1 MTEETEE
8 IRADRVRVLHLIT
21 RFLQGGAETTTEQ
34 TLEALADAPEP
45 YDLRL
50 GTGAAYDSERLAAVE
65 KRGVETVVFR
75 LIRHYNPVAAILA
88 VFTVAWYLWREDVH
102 VLHTHSTEAGIIGRW
117 AGYLVDTPVVI
128 HEVHGDPIA
137 QDRNPLLNAV
147 LVWLERTSAPATTRI
162 VVKSERIRETYLAR
176 GIGDPDQYE
185 LVYHGVDTERFENA
199 RANGER
205 GAETNPVRILFVG
218 RLADGK
224 GLFDL
229 LDAVARLD
237 ADVTLEIVGDGPLAD
252 DLAAAVRRRGL
263 DDIVTL
269 HGYRSDVERV
279 MAGADV
285 FALPSYREGTPRVV
299 TEARAAGLPV
309 VATDIAGLPEMVRD
323 GETGF
328 LVEPGAVDALRDR
341 LARLVQSPELRRR
354 MGERA
359 RDGLAKFERETAA
372 EAYRELYRSV
382 LDSPSSSR

>member
-1 MTEETEE
+1 MIVTEETEV
-8 IRADRVRVLHLIT
+8 DQVRVLHLIT

-50 GTGAAYDSERLAAVE
+50 GTGASYDSDRLATVE
-65 KRGVETVVFR
+65 ECGVETIVFR
-75 LIRHYNPVAAILA
+75 LIRHYNPVTALLA
-88 VFTVAWYLWREDVH
+88 VFSVAWYLWREEIH

-117 AGYLVDTPVVI
+117 AGYLVDTPLVI

-137 QDRNPLLNAV
+137 EDRNPLLNAV
-147 LVWLERTSAPATTRI
+147 LLWLERMSALATTRI
-162 VVKSERIRETYLAR
+162 VVKSERIRGTYLAR
-176 GIGDPDQYE
+176 GIGNPNQYE

-199 RANGER
+199 TANGDR
-205 GAETNPVRILFVG
+205 GDETNPVRILFVG

-237 ADVTLEIVGDGPLAD
+237 SDVTLEIVGDGPLAD
-252 DLAAAVRRRGL
+252 DLAVAVRRRGL
-263 DDIVTL
+263 DGIVTL
-269 HGYRSDVERV
+269 HGHRSDVGRV

-285 FALPSYREGTPRVV
+285 FVLPSYREGTPRVV

-328 LVEPGAVDALRDR
+328 LVEPGDVDALQDR
-341 LARLVQSPELRRR
+341 LARLVGSPELRRR
-354 MGERA
+354 MGKRGRE
-359 RDGLAKFERETAA
+359 GLAKFDRETAA
-372 EAYRELYRSV
+372 EAYQELYRSV
-382 LDSPSSSR
+382 LDELSSSR